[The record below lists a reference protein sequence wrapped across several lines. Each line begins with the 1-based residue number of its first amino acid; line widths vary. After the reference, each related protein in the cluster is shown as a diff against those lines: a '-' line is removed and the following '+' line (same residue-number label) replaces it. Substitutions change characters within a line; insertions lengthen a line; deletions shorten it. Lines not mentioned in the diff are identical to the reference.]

1 LIRTIAFCAAAF
13 MFPGESQGAM
23 SIQTPCTKVCT
34 IDPVSRLCVGCGRTL
49 DEIAQ
54 WSALTAGERARV
66 MAELPRRMARVT
78 AAKAVAADHVRG
90 VP

>member
-1 LIRTIAFCAAAF
+1 
-13 MFPGESQGAM
+13 M

-54 WSALTAGERARV
+54 WSALTEGERVRL
-66 MAELPRRMARVT
+66 MAELPRRVALAA
-78 AAKAVAADHVRG
+78 AAKEAAADHVRG
-90 VP
+90 MP